1 MAGRQPADTPQGVA
15 GSRRK
20 GVNRMAQFGE
30 TFEMAVK
37 RMGVERAKSIA
48 ANVAMVA
55 TKNGLSQSQAE
66 AVFEIAKDLLRTV
79 PLGSHKEAPVIV
91 RDDNSKMQ

>member
-1 MAGRQPADTPQGVA
+1 
-15 GSRRK
+15 
-20 GVNRMAQFGE
+20 MAQFGE

-37 RMGVERAKSIA
+37 RMGVERAKQIA
-48 ANVAMVA
+48 ADAAKIAV
-55 TKNGLSQSQAE
+55 KNGLSQSQAE

-79 PLGSHKEAPVIV
+79 PLGSHKDAPAIV

>member
-1 MAGRQPADTPQGVA
+1 
-15 GSRRK
+15 
-20 GVNRMAQFGE
+20 MAQFGE
-30 TFEMAVK
+30 TFEMAVN

-48 ANVAMVA
+48 ANVAMVV